1 MIISKEQADDFFS
14 NVEKVIQRTI
24 FCITFFYFLK
34 IYLSKISK
42 NEIKRLYICIKIVR
56 FNNKFMYGIVRT
68 LVNIV
73 FGVIEFL
80 LTLRFLFKFFVA
92 NASTPFV
99 AWIYVTSASLVAPF
113 ARIFPDLN
121 LGGFVVD
128 FTTLVALVVYALV
141 SYLILEVFSYT
152 STRYYRT

>member
-1 MIISKEQADDFFS
+1 
-14 NVEKVIQRTI
+14 
-24 FCITFFYFLK
+24 
-34 IYLSKISK
+34 
-42 NEIKRLYICIKIVR
+42 
-56 FNNKFMYGIVRT
+56 MYGIVRT